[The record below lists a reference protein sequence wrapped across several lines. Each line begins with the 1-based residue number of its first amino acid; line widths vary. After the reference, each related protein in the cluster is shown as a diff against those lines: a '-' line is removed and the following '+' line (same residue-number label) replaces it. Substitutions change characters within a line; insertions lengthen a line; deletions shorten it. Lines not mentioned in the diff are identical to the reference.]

1 MPNARSS
8 EVALAVAV
16 SELPDAYS
24 EVEPEAE
31 AEAEPA
37 ESVEES
43 IETQVSVRDEKEHR
57 RRRMKVAEEARKRA
71 KAEAEERR
79 RREKVEEEER
89 RKAEIEERRR
99 KKVEDEERRKREKME
114 EEERRKAEAEERRK
128 KAIEEEERRKR
139 EKIAEEERRKAEEEA
154 RRKAKVDE
162 EERRKA
168 EIEERRRKKIEDE
181 ERRKREKVEEE
192 ERRKAEA
199 EEKRKAEEEQR
210 ARVKAEAEERK
221 RNIEIERLRAKL
233 EEEQRRMNEVEAK
246 KKEEERKRMEAE
258 QKRKAEEERR
268 KTLEEERKKAKLEE
282 EERRVAD
289 VEAKRQAKLAEEEE
303 RRRVKAEVEERRK
316 TLEEE
321 KRISKVE
328 AEERKKA
335 EVEEKRKSKIDAEER
350 RKIEEG
356 ARKEEERVKEAKRR
370 ESKDERRQ
378 SKDERRQS
386 KDERRQSK
394 DEGRSIVPDAATL
407 EEPNESLTS
416 VDWAV
421 IDDNII
427 PVAPTR
433 PSMHSHNSSSGEAFL
448 IALAN
453 LGVDAHPYGAQNDPK
468 SMSAS
473 TLPSKSKSKPD
484 LTSSPSQKRKSNKLQ
499 KKRTNSVSGA
509 DAMPLQG
516 RIEMQLV
523 RVLQEV
529 VADESVQ
536 PESDDIR
543 LALVSSLGDAREVKG
558 PAAPLPPAVPSLPPA
573 SPSLPVDTP
582 PAALA
587 IVDVQ
592 TKITRD
598 PQPAHI
604 DDDTGLGDVLLGV
617 YVPKVFEPRPISASS
632 ASSVDW
638 HRLSREVVGY
648 TPPELEEN
656 GVLWHNVG
664 VVPSANSNDHV
675 SAPAEINVE
684 RVVEPEAVVTG
695 AAFTSHLVTTNANE
709 VFETA
714 PAPTG
719 VPTALASPITA
730 VPVRAKARTLHR
742 WEVVTPLGVVVPAS
756 EGDDGD
762 EDDWVDEP
770 DEMLVEPYNGPAAA
784 EAHNKSDRA
793 GPLPTAAEEAE
804 ADGPIEEGVEE
815 DEPDHDHIPDSDSFF
830 TPHDDSGTPD
840 FTSEWADPALQQQQ
854 HKAELSAVLE
864 EDEPDEDEDDEE
876 DEGVLGGLQF
886 EDASEVFEDVEEGV
900 EGAEYDENENDA
912 AGGVVVV
919 VEEVIPDAESDV
931 EVVRLQPIDEG
942 EQEKADDDDEQRWE
956 EETATEEAVVQIV
969 SRRVEK
975 GKGRMVLV
983 DPEDPNKINSVDV
996 DAEDAGAYA
1005 YEEFGVGYEHEHDQ
1019 DGDDFDPLAIGED
1032 YDHDHDRE
1040 PELIDPNLRPLP
1052 ISGPL
1057 STMTLRKHPSGLHLL
1072 EEGSDVDAP
1081 RKASRRSLIK
1091 ARSRSGTDLGKNGS
1105 RGKVNKTSG
1114 GSKSKKGTPHQFQP
1128 GSKKPSITS
1137 LRPPRRSLWSTVRA
1151 RLSFL
1156 SLGSA
1161 PEPVSYQQHPPPSST
1176 KPTLTRSLSKSLG
1189 LKARKRLSSELR
1201 TPNKLVLGRHFSGK
1215 HIPRYPSRLDGVRRV
1230 EKEGK
1235 VVKYK

>member
-99 KKVEDEERRKREKME
+99 KKVEDEERRKREKVE

-246 KKEEERKRMEAE
+246 KKEEERKRMETE

-350 RKIEEG
+350 RKIEEA
-356 ARKEEERVKEAKRR
+356 ARKEGERVKEAKRR
-370 ESKDERRQ
+370 ESKG
-378 SKDERRQS
+378 ERRQS

-394 DEGRSIVPDAATL
+394 DEGRSIVPDAATP

-582 PAALA
+582 PASLA

-598 PQPAHI
+598 PQPAHT
-604 DDDTGLGDVLLGV
+604 DDDTGLGDVHLGV

-656 GVLWHNVG
+656 GVLWHDVG

-675 SAPAEINVE
+675 NAPAEINVE

-756 EGDDGD
+756 EEGDDGD

-983 DPEDPNKINSVDV
+983 DPEDPNKINSVYV
-996 DAEDAGAYA
+996 DAEDAGAYV
-1005 YEEFGVGYEHEHDQ
+1005 YEEFGVGYEHDHDQ

-1072 EEGSDVDAP
+1072 EEGGDVDAP
-1081 RKASRRSLIK
+1081 RKASRRSLVK

-1128 GSKKPSITS
+1128 GAKKPSITS